1 MTAFITH
8 PSVRV
13 KGTEHNYSPVLCQD
27 EDCSASSKGLKILR
41 CCNHCDIIGTIK
53 GEKKFRGA
61 HWHCYRCRNGF
72 NRRDEAVKHYKT
84 HFRNPHTTFQIQVTQ
99 EVNSRQYYEQSAE
112 AHHKAYGGTQVTS
125 GSAMNIA
132 SVSPVIAETVISSST
147 MALTTENSDNTGQT
161 EKDSKLANGI
171 SPAEDT
177 LGSMSTKGHQTLVLM
192 DPDGENGELV
202 YNDNSNLITD
212 QNGDAL
218 DQNLLIE
225 KQMLELHQQN
235 QQLRIEK
242 AENEHRLQVEVQ
254 QLKNQI
260 AGLMEV
266 NWQMA
271 EELKQ
276 YKYSEDI
283 KNKINQMI
291 EHMEMQH
298 KELLHL
304 QLELLQKEYRKLRH
318 QANES
323 PVSSQDSAKDCT
335 NRTAKQAL
343 VGTSTFRPRCHSISL
358 TIPSSVVTEQEIRT
372 SEHEIM
378 SSSLDEIGGTEV
390 DLSSRNVI
398 SFIEASDNSSNGSA
412 DLTTLEIVEVK
423 LDSESPI
430 STIESPS
437 PTHVHLYPVTQVND
451 HMELSASKRVSE
463 DDSVGECQPKIQR
476 TN

>member
-27 EDCSASSKGLKILR
+27 EDCSASSKGSHMHCPFCNVTEAYQDPVILRAHYRVKHVDKGLNFAGLKILR

-99 EVNSRQYYEQSAE
+99 
-112 AHHKAYGGTQVTS
+112 
-125 GSAMNIA
+125 
-132 SVSPVIAETVISSST
+132 
-147 MALTTENSDNTGQT
+147 
-161 EKDSKLANGI
+161 DSKLANGI